1 MPFLEELVRWF
12 KRWRSCIPVVTVRL
26 QQNFGVAYG
35 TLTTT
40 LAQPV
45 EHRSTCRNRSNYR
58 AHQARDGST
67 S

>member
-12 KRWRSCIPVVTVRL
+12 KRWRSSMPVVTVRL

-35 TLTTT
+35 ALTTT

-45 EHRSTCRNRSNYR
+45 EHRSTYTNRSNYR
-58 AHQARDGST
+58 AHEARDGST